1 MSEEL
6 SIFRKLFFSGEKK
19 KFPNLQ
25 KKSIVFQNG
34 PAIVGI
40 GIDLVDIPRIEKL
53 YRNSQAHF
61 LRLVFTEDEQNHCLK
76 QSRPWIHLAAR
87 FAAKEAIA
95 KAFKTGIGENFSW
108 KSASILNDP
117 SGAPTVFLDDR
128 TTALL
133 KKLGGSRVLISLTH
147 TRLLAQA
154 MAVIVR

>member
-1 MSEEL
+1 MSLE
-6 SIFRKLFFSGEKK
+6 I
-19 KFPNLQ
+19 FPN
-25 KKSIVFQNG
+25 N
-34 PAIVGI
+34 PAIIGI

-61 LRLVFTEDEQNHCLK
+61 LRLVFTEDEQRHCLK
-76 QSRPWIHLAAR
+76 QSSRPWIHLAAR

-117 SGAPTVFLDDR
+117 SGAPTVLLDDR

-133 KKLGGSRVLISLTH
+133 KKLGGSRVLVSLTH

-154 MAVIVR
+154 VCVIME